1 MSITFLTFKLASEFH
16 IIKPVTLHKNTDTWP
31 FLFPVMMN
39 ALDVNVHSKSVMF
52 TGDAHFLYLRFL
64 LNWLRPANSRSIVI
78 FQVENEKQQTFSHYY
93 IKVLI
98 KYLYRPLCKL
108 AT

>member
-52 TGDAHFLYLRFL
+52 TDDAHFLYLRFL
-64 LNWLRPANSRSIVI
+64 LNWLRPANSRTIKLFLESKMK
-78 FQVENEKQQTFSHYY
+78 NNKLSH
-93 IKVLI
+93 ITI
-98 KYLYRPLCKL
+98 
-108 AT
+108 